1 MKRREGLSRCTI
13 VTAGRNA
20 WLSRDG
26 RPPSR
31 GLDLH
36 PTLRRAGAIGAVL
49 SLRYEALE
57 VHPGAGFKERN
68 RVGEILTSDVQ
79 ALKAEQTGVAEK
91 AATCWW
97 VAVYSADAHSLLRG
111 IARDPTSFTKRIGA
125 VP

>member
-1 MKRREGLSRCTI
+1 MHSI

-68 RVGEILTSDVQ
+68 RVGRRSKLSRRVL
-79 ALKAEQTGVAEK
+79 LKKPRLAGGEK
-91 AATCWW
+91 

>member
-1 MKRREGLSRCTI
+1 MSGAEMKSESTQRLGIGSLCRRTDRNGL
-13 VTAGRNA
+13 
-20 WLSRDG
+20 
-26 RPPSR
+26 
-31 GLDLH
+31 LH
-36 PTLRRAGAIGAVL
+36 AVL
-49 SLRYEALE
+49 SLRYDALE